1 MKKSLYLIPPRLEGK
16 KIGAMAYDRMDAIGF
31 HSIPSFFN
39 IQ

>member
-1 MKKSLYLIPPRLEGK
+1 VILFDSTQIGREE
-16 KIGAMAYDRMDAIGF
+16 IGAMAYDRMDAIGF